1 MSCELIPHGA
11 GNRHSTT
18 ERRWAIVEEV
28 QRNQRLSVGDL
39 SQKFGVSEATIRR
52 DLASLERRGLLQRVH
67 GGAQAISLAE
77 QTFLFDARLLQN
89 TGVKRAIGQAA
100 SELIRPGDTI
110 FLDSGT
116 TTLEIARSIPV
127 TLLDSG
133 GLTVVTRS
141 LVIACEF
148 RNRPSTRLVVLGG
161 MYAHEFDTFVGA
173 EVKHSLQGIHV
184 DTLFIGTDG
193 VTADRGLT
201 TDNLL
206 EVDLY
211 PDMVRSADRVVVVT
225 DSSKIGVSQL
235 QATVSFDKVHAFI
248 TDTGAAEDFVHM
260 LREMQVEVILVPRP
274 GVVSTAQ
281 QPSSLTE

>member
-1 MSCELIPHGA
+1 MESDLVSHRA
-11 GNRHSTT
+11 GSRHNTT

-39 SQKFGVSEATIRR
+39 SQQFGVSDATIRR

-77 QTFLFDARLLQN
+77 QAFLFDARLLQN
-89 TGVKRAIGQAA
+89 TEVKRAIGQAA
-100 SELIRPGDTI
+100 SELIHPGDTI

-116 TTLEIARSIPV
+116 TTLEIARSIPSP
-127 TLLDSG
+127 LLDSG

-148 RNRPSTRLVVLGG
+148 RSQPSTRLVVLGG

-173 EVKHSLQGIHV
+173 EVKHALQGIHV

-235 QATVSFDKVHAFI
+235 QATVSFDKIHAFI
-248 TDTGAAEDFVHM
+248 TDTGAPEDFVHM

-274 GVVSTAQ
+274 GVVSTA
-281 QPSSLTE
+281 PHGNSLTG

>member
-1 MSCELIPHGA
+1 MESDLVSRRA
-11 GNRHSTT
+11 GSRHNTT

-28 QRNQRLSVGDL
+28 QRNQRLSVCDL
-39 SQKFGVSEATIRR
+39 SDQFGVSEATIRR

-77 QTFLFDARLLQN
+77 QAFLFDARLLQN
-89 TGVKRAIGQAA
+89 TEVKRAIGQAA
-100 SELIRPGDTI
+100 SELIHPGDTI

-127 TLLDSG
+127 PLLDSG

-148 RNRPSTRLVVLGG
+148 RSRPSTRLVVLGG

-173 EVKHSLQGIHV
+173 EVKHALQGIHV

-235 QATVSFDKVHAFI
+235 QATVSFDKIHAFI
-248 TDTGAAEDFVHM
+248 TDTGAPEDFVHM
-260 LREMQVEVILVPRP
+260 LREMQVEVILVPPAGRGFNRSP
-274 GVVSTAQ
+274 
-281 QPSSLTE
+281 